1 MIEVIT
7 THRAYTLYNELY
19 PDDEGFYKNNFYT
32 QLTDDCQA
40 IKYTIPGTSSYTGFA
55 EAVLAFR
62 SYVECSL
69 CVQTEKDR

>member
-40 IKYTIPGTSSYTGFA
+40 ITYTIPGTSSYTGFA

-62 SYVECSL
+62 SYVESSL
-69 CVQTEKDR
+69 